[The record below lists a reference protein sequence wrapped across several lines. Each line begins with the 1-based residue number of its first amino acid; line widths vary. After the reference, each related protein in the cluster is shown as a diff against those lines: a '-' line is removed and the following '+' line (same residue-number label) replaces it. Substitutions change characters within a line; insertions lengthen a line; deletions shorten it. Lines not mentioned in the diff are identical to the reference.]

1 MLKCTFPKNFQ
12 EVKNKLLKI
21 KVLTF
26 SVLLLVISV
35 IYLYTVAPGYTW
47 SHFGFD
53 AGNLLAAI
61 KYWGIPH
68 PPGFPIYLFLGKLF
82 SLLIPFGDM
91 AYRLNLMSV
100 FFGMLTTLFVF
111 LITYHITKHLAS
123 SFLTALTLAFAK
135 TFWGQSLI
143 AEVYTLNTFFLTLI
157 LFLVLKWEKRLR
169 QWQLT
174 DFKLFVFLALVFGL
188 SLTNHLTII
197 LIAPALALFV
207 FWTLKKTKK
216 LNLYCSPKKILTLIS
231 AFLFG
236 LTPYLYI
243 FLRARAKPLFNW
255 RDPSTLERFWLY
267 ITGREFHQFFK
278 PPASYLQTISQIII
292 LFLENFTLPGLTI
305 ALFGLIVLL
314 QRKKKIFGLTT
325 LIFLATAVYNIHCQ
339 IDNIA
344 TYYLPCLVVIAFWFG
359 FSVKTLFE
367 LLGLILNRAN
377 KRITTFPVFSWQ
389 NQIINFQQ
397 IILLLFFITLLTIP
411 VSQFLNGLKFVSLRN
426 DRAAATYGED
436 TIKAIDS
443 IIPRENQ
450 KILIP
455 DDEFTTFALIYYR
468 YVIYPDRED
477 IILLQSNGIYDS
489 EYNFNEFKRLYPFLT
504 FPEHP
509 LGISTKSN
517 TQGLLKFIKANMEKY
532 PIFYAYPAPFP
543 RWNEERQ
550 KFLEENVTLNS
561 VGPIYYVE
569 GSL

>member
-1 MLKCTFPKNFQ
+1 MLKCTFPKA
-12 EVKNKLLKI
+12 KSLA
-21 KVLTF
+21 
-26 SVLLLVISV
+26 ISAIILIV
-35 IYLYTVAPGYTW
+35 TLAYLYTAAPGYTW

-68 PPGFPIYLFLGKLF
+68 PPGFPIYLFLGKVF

-100 FFGMLTTLFVF
+100 FFGVLTTLFVF
-111 LITYHITKHLAS
+111 LITYRTTKHLAC

-143 AEVYTLNTFFLTLI
+143 TEVYTLNTFFLALI
-157 LFLVLKWEKRLR
+157 LFLVLEWEKRLK
-169 QWQLT
+169 QEKPTHFQLS
-174 DFKLFVFLALVFGL
+174 VFLALVFGL

-207 FWTLKKTKK
+207 FWTLKETKK
-216 LNLYCSPKKILTLIS
+216 LHFYCSPKKILTLIGS
-231 AFLFG
+231 FLLG

-243 FLRARAKPLFNW
+243 FFRARAKPLFNW
-255 RDPSTLERFWLY
+255 GNPSTLERFWLY
-267 ITGREFHQFFK
+267 ISGNEFHQFFK
-278 PPASYLQTISQIII
+278 APASYLQTISQTMI
-292 LFLENFTLPGLTI
+292 LFAENFTLPGLTI
-305 ALFGLIVLL
+305 ALFGLIVLF

-325 LIFLATAVYNIHCQ
+325 LIFLAGSAYNIHCQ
-339 IDNIA
+339 IDNIE
-344 TYYLPCLVVIAFWFG
+344 TYYLPCLVIIAFWFG
-359 FSVKTLFE
+359 FGVKILFE
-367 LLGLILNRAN
+367 LLGLILDKAD
-377 KRITTFPVFSWQ
+377 KKITAFPVFSWQ

-397 IILLLFFITLLTIP
+397 IVLLLFFTILLTIP
-411 VSQFLNGLKFVSLRN
+411 VSQFLNGVKFVNLRN
-426 DRAAATYGED
+426 DHTAATYGED

-443 IIPRENQ
+443 IILRENQ

-455 DDEFTTFALIYYR
+455 DDEFTTFALTYYR
-468 YVIYPDRED
+468 YVIHSDRED
-477 IILLQSNGIYDS
+477 IIFLQSNGIYDS

-504 FPEHP
+504 FPKHP
-509 LGISTKSN
+509 LGISIKSN

-543 RWNEERQ
+543 RWNEEKQ